1 MAKNIREKALRR
13 AENKD
18 KRPYATAKYV
28 RISPSKVNLVL
39 STIRGKQVDEALAIL
54 KYLPNGASEEVYK
67 VVKSAAANAENNM
80 GMNRDELIVSE
91 AYANAG
97 PILKRIL
104 PRGRGSMDVISKR
117 TCHIT
122 VKLSTQGGAK

>member
-1 MAKNIREKALRR
+1 MAKRIREKALRR

-18 KRPYATAKYV
+18 KRPYATAKFV

-39 STIRGKQVDEALAIL
+39 STIRGKKIDEALAIL

-80 GMNRDELIVSE
+80 GMNREELIISE

-104 PRGRGSMDVISKR
+104 PRGRGSMDVIAKR
-117 TCHIT
+117 TSHIT
-122 VKLSTQGGAK
+122 IKLSTIGGAK

>member
-1 MAKNIREKALRR
+1 MAKNIRERALKR

-18 KRPYATAKYV
+18 RRPTATAKFV
-28 RISPSKVNLVL
+28 RISPSKVNRVL
-39 STIRGKQVDEALAIL
+39 SAIRGKKVDEALAIL

-80 GMNRDELIVSE
+80 GMNRDELVISE

-104 PRGRGSMDVISKR
+104 PRGRGSMDVIAKR
-117 TCHIT
+117 TSHIT
-122 VKLSTQGGAK
+122 VKLAQEGGSK